1 MVPHYLLVLTLA
13 AAASARTASTSQN
26 TIDEPRSSEDSVLGD
41 LKVAY
46 ETYKDCS
53 GVELANCLKLKLAKA
68 LTRIS
73 KSDELSLLGGVTIT
87 KDKDAQVA
95 NVVEEAVPR
104 GLDESSMDNLIMDK
118 IVGFMQSHTIQV
130 RANCFPSYL
139 DCLRVKLMYLNRR

>member
-13 AAASARTASTSQN
+13 AAVAGRTASTNQN

-46 ETYKDCS
+46 ETYRECT
-53 GVELANCLKLKLAKA
+53 GGELANCLKLKLAKA

-87 KDKDAQVA
+87 KDKDAKVENVA
-95 NVVEEAVPR
+95 VEEAVPR

-118 IVGFMQSHTIQV
+118 IVGFMQTHTIQV
-130 RANCFPSYL
+130 R
-139 DCLRVKLMYLNRR
+139 